1 MKIMGLNMT
10 AFWLSWFITYAIVI
24 LIGCIITTII
34 SSGEYVVTIKLC
46 Y

>member
-1 MKIMGLNMT
+1 MGLNMT
-10 AFWLSWFITYAIVI
+10 AFWLSWFITYAIII

-34 SSGEYVVTIKLC
+34 SSGEDDVSIKLC